1 MEKKVQIPA
10 IGLIVLGILGL
21 LMSALG
27 LLQGALDPQSL
38 IDAGMPAEDAPRIAE
53 LLSGPLV
60 KVLSLAGILTCAFI
74 TWAGFQM
81 LKLQSWTAC
90 VIANILVMV
99 PCFTSCC
106 CVLGIPLGIWGL
118 VLLFNADVK
127 RAFEGGGPS
136 PGFTT

>member
-21 LMSALG
+21 LAGVFG
-27 LLQGALDPQSL
+27 LLQGALDPQKL
-38 IDAGMPAEDAPRIAE
+38 IDAGMPEEDAQKLVAMW
-53 LLSGPLV
+53 SGPMV
-60 KVLSLAGILTCAFI
+60 KVTSLVGILTCAFI
-74 TWAGFQM
+74 AWAGFQM
-81 LKLQSWTAC
+81 LKLESWTAC
-90 VIANILVMV
+90 VVANILVMV

-106 CVLGIPLGIWGL
+106 CVLGVPLGIWGL